1 MVLEKK
7 IVNINTS
14 GQSIEDSAEIKDK
27 LEKALVEQKKVR
39 RMIDLFIL
47 ALFLVFMMFVL
58 S

>member
-7 IVNINTS
+7 IINVDSPT
-14 GQSIEDSAEIKDK
+14 QTIEDSGEIRKK
-27 LEKALVEQKKVR
+27 LDHALGEQKKVR

-47 ALFLVFMMFVL
+47 ALFLVFMMFVI

>member
-7 IVNINTS
+7 IVNINS
-14 GQSIEDSAEIKDK
+14 SEQSIEDSAEIKDK

>member
-7 IVNINTS
+7 IVNVDS
-14 GQSIEDSAEIKDK
+14 SAASIEDSNEIRKK
-27 LEKALVEQKKVR
+27 LDYAFEEQKKVR

-47 ALFLVFMMFVL
+47 ALFLIFMMFMV

>member
-7 IVNINTS
+7 IININIS
-14 GQSIEDSAEIKDK
+14 GQSIEDSTEIKNK

>member
-7 IVNINTS
+7 IINIDIS
-14 GQSIEDSAEIKDK
+14 GQSIEDSTEIKNK